1 MANGLYPTTQTFLPN
16 GKMNEFTL
24 QSTPAVNSLLLALNG
39 VIQHAGI
46 DYTLVGNLITTTLTP
61 LAGDKLL
68 AFYTASGSFP
78 APPVRTPF
86 AGSDWH
92 SEGKK
97 ISGTSPSRGWI
108 QWMQQITDV
117 LSPKS

>member
-1 MANGLYPTTQTFLPN
+1 MANGLFPTTQTFAPD
-16 GKMNEFTL
+16 GVMKQFTL
-24 QSTPAVNSLLLALNG
+24 SSTPAVNSLLMALNG
-39 VIQHAGI
+39 VILHPGS
-46 DYTLVGNLITTTLTP
+46 DYSLSGNVVTLGVAPAN
-61 LAGDKLL
+61 GDKLL

-78 APPVRTPF
+78 APPLRTPF

-92 SEGKK
+92 ASGQK

-108 QWMQQITDV
+108 QWMQQITEV